1 MRFSSSFPFQSDRV
15 TLISALYTELNENFF
30 FDSSPIHATCT
41 NSRAFSFDS
50 SPLLISSSRVF
61 TFDLSS
67 LISSS
72 PLPFITALTN
82 IKVSNEAKHRSLTSE
97 NLDGHFHMF
106 LKLNP
111 LALIPILVDGDF
123 ILAESLA
130 IIMVGPPTHAFN
142 FPISLIYSYLYSIIH
157 VLYVCSIWTISI
169 LNTLCCLM
177 TFPKEHSIFRL
188 HILFCRITSLRKK
201 VGPHEKLP
209 WAQSVIRKGFTGDT
223 SLNTIKIYSGLL
235 LPNQLFI

>member
-1 MRFSSSFPFQSDRV
+1 MLESLNLCILSRSPSSRSPFRNPVTIEETLQNSPSRRNPLATETLSLITNRRSSSPSSLSPRRPHHPHLCASHL

-97 NLDGHFHMF
+97 YS
-106 LKLNP
+106 
-111 LALIPILVDGDF
+111 A
-123 ILAESLA
+123 S
-130 IIMVGPPTHAFN
+130 
-142 FPISLIYSYLYSIIH
+142 ISV
-157 VLYVCSIWTISI
+157 VLSDS
-169 LNTLCCLM
+169 
-177 TFPKEHSIFRL
+177 
-188 HILFCRITSLRKK
+188 TS
-201 VGPHEKLP
+201 
-209 WAQSVIRKGFTGDT
+209 AS
-223 SLNTIKIYSGLL
+223 
-235 LPNQLFI
+235 